1 MDYNL
6 IKRKKG
12 TIITLVLLFLIF
24 GLGGSLIQGFKY
36 GAESKILVYQKFP
49 AGTDIYSINRSNEY
63 LSSVLAEVVKSDSFY
78 GEVLQ
83 SGFNINEEYFNE
95 EKNNKDI
102 LKKWGETAFARPA
115 IDSGMINLSVFHPDR
130 GEAEKIARAVNF
142 VLVTKNQ
149 NYHGGGE
156 NVVLKVIDKPA
167 VSDWPV
173 RPNLPVNLSLAF
185 IIGLVLALTYI
196 YLFPEEKY
204 DLSFWPAYRSGRPKR
219 KTNRRKNYENT
230 LDNPYRE
237 ENNWHSLASVLTAKK
252 EGQNYPGQSESLRAE
267 AQGEGSG
274 FVRADEFNIQTG
286 RANRNAAFENP
297 DQSRAAKNADAP
309 DSEDNR
315 GQHSSGSAA
324 SLEDERFRTE
334 TRPRIE
340 DILSRGSMENLR

>member
-1 MDYNL
+1 MDINL

-12 TIITLVLLFLIF
+12 TIITLVLLLLIF
-24 GLGGSLIQGFKY
+24 GLGGSLIRGFKY
-36 GAESKILVYQKFP
+36 GADSKILVYQKFP

-83 SGFNINEEYFNE
+83 SGFNINEEYFSE

-102 LKKWGETAFARPA
+102 LKKWGETAEARPGL
-115 IDSGMINLSVFHPDR
+115 DSGMINISVFHPNR
-130 GEAEKIARAVNF
+130 AEAEKIARAINF

-173 RPNLPVNLSLAF
+173 RPNLPLNLSLAF
-185 IIGLVLALTYI
+185 IIGLVIAFTYI

-204 DLSFWPAYRSGRPKR
+204 DLSFWPKG

-230 LDNPYRE
+230 LNNPGRE

-274 FVRADEFNIQTG
+274 FIRSDEFNIQTG
-286 RANRNAAFENP
+286 RANRNMAFENP
-297 DQSRAAKNADAP
+297 DQSGAAKNADAQ
-309 DSEDNR
+309 DSEGSRDQY
-315 GQHSSGSAA
+315 GSGSAVF
-324 SLEDERFRTE
+324 LEDERFRAE

-340 DILSRGSMENLR
+340 DILSRGSMENLM